1 MRGDESTEDCGEEE
15 EGGGHTG
22 LEKGKE
28 NESRSVSGNLLLCLV
43 QKGKHIKLHTHGHA
57 QRNTQHFK
65 GNDIGVCNADACSYP
80 SISPSFFLLFLLFTP
95 HPKKTLRARMKPSS
109 FLITSF
115 A

>member
-65 GNDIGVCNADACSYP
+65 GNDIGVCNADAPFLHFS
-80 SISPSFFLLFLLFTP
+80 SLFSSFFAFHTSSE
-95 HPKKTLRARMKPSS
+95 KNLRARMKPSS